1 MNWRIKILAKLI
13 LSRFNFSY
21 ATWHKLGIFVHGNMD
36 NTDYAL
42 QVAEKHL
49 FSLKAKRPLEGA
61 VCLELGPGDSLAS
74 AVVAHAYGAGKFY
87 LVDTGK
93 FANTNLAVYAE
104 ITKKLREK
112 EADAADFST
121 TTSIEEMLDLINS
134 KYLTKGIKSLELIES
149 NSIDFIWSQAVLEH
163 IRIAD
168 LDALFTEMFRILK
181 PGSYMS
187 HSIDFK
193 DHLGGGLNNL
203 RFSKRVW
210 ESDLMANSGF
220 YTNRVRYSEMLQKL
234 ENAGFNIISAEAEK
248 WENTK
253 ISRKEL
259 AKEFKNL
266 SQDDILTYRGNIIVS
281 KN

>member
-1 MNWRIKILAKLI
+1 
-13 LSRFNFSY
+13 
-21 ATWHKLGIFVHGNMD
+21 
-36 NTDYAL
+36 
-42 QVAEKHL
+42 
-49 FSLKAKRPLEGA
+49 
-61 VCLELGPGDSLAS
+61 
-74 AVVAHAYGAGKFY
+74 
-87 LVDTGK
+87 
-93 FANTNLAVYAE
+93 
-104 ITKKLREK
+104 
-112 EADAADFST
+112 
-121 TTSIEEMLDLINS
+121 MLDLINS